1 MIEQSLSEIT
11 NPVVSLIIPC
21 YNQGRFLSKAIESVL
36 LQTYKNFEIIVIDDG
51 SEDNTKCVAAQ
62 YPEVKYV
69 FQNNQGLAAARNTG
83 MSHSR
88 GSLLVFL
95 DSDDWLIPQ
104 ALEINVSYILSHP
117 EMAFVSGSYMLYYEN
132 ENKAREVV
140 REVKG
145 DPYVHMLE
153 GNYIGM
159 IATVMFRKWV
169 FNSFQYD
176 TSLKVCEDYDLFLK
190 IARKYSAIQHDKVI
204 AVYRIHDKNLSGNHI
219 RMLETVLNVLEKQRN
234 LVSGKRE
241 INALKNGYSNWNFY
255 YCALMYEDL
264 LHQLFNGKKI
274 NGSYIHALLRKNKK
288 LYLKFQQKRSFHLMR
303 NQLKQI
309 LPDIILK
316 RLVKSITPGPGK
328 VNWGDLN
335 VTKPFSTEFAYDR
348 GGPVDRY
355 YIENFLEKQEA
366 CVAGRVLEIGDNEYS
381 LRYGGSKVIKSDI
394 LHVDNTNPYA
404 TIIGDLADAPQIP
417 DNIFDCIIL
426 TQTLHLIYDYR
437 GAIETCHRIL
447 KPGGILLLTVPG
459 ISHVGQDQWGK
470 YWQWSFTNNSISR
483 ILNEFFPSDNVN
495 IETFGNVLIATA
507 FLYGLGLPEVTKKQ
521 LDAFDPHYQVIIAAS
536 AVK

>member
-1 MIEQSLSEIT
+1 M
-11 NPVVSLIIPC
+11 VSVIIPC
-21 YNQGRFLSKAIESVL
+21 YNQGRFLSKAIDSVL
-36 LQTYKNFEIIVIDDG
+36 KQTYKHYEIIVVDDG
-51 SEDNTKCVAAQ
+51 SEDDTKCIAAR
-62 YPEVKYV
+62 YPEVEYV
-69 FQNNQGLAAARNTG
+69 FQKNQGLAAARNTG
-83 MSHSR
+83 ISHSS
-88 GSLLVFL
+88 GNLLVFL
-95 DSDDWLIPQ
+95 DSDDWLIPE
-104 ALEINVSYILSHP
+104 ALEINVAYILSHP
-117 EMAFVSGSYMLYYEN
+117 EMAFVSGSYKLYYEY
-132 ENKAREVV
+132 ENKVREVV
-140 REVKG
+140 REVK
-145 DPYVHMLE
+145 DDSYIHMLE
-153 GNYIGM
+153 GNYVGM
-159 IATVMFRKWV
+159 IAAVMFRKWV

-190 IARKYSAIQHDKVI
+190 ISRKYPAIQHDKII

-219 RMLETVLNVLEKQRN
+219 KMLDTVLAVLEKQKKI
-234 LVSGKRE
+234 VSGKKE
-241 INALKNGYSNWNFY
+241 ISALKTGHSSWKFY
-255 YCALMYEDL
+255 YCLLMYEDL

-274 NGSYIHALLRKNKK
+274 NVSYVHTLLRKNKK

-303 NQLKQI
+303 NQLKKI
-309 LPDIILK
+309 LPDIIVK
-316 RLVKSITPGPGK
+316 RLVKSATPALGK
-328 VNWGDLN
+328 VNLGDLN
-335 VTKPFSTEFAYDR
+335 VTEPFSTEFAYDR

-355 YIENFLEKQEA
+355 YIENFLEKQKTR
-366 CVAGRVLEIGDNEYS
+366 VTGRVLEIGDNEYTQ
-381 LRYGGSKVIKSDI
+381 RYGGSRVVKSDI

-417 DNIFDCIIL
+417 ANIFDCIVL
-426 TQTLHLIYDYR
+426 TQTLHLIYNYR

-483 ILNEFFPSDNVN
+483 ILNEFFPSHNVN